1 MYEPGRLLGNNAY
14 CRTALY
20 SMIIGDDNMGKQI
33 NYYMEFDSFIQVADK
48 ALKSGCEIIIDDH
61 TRGIIIGK
69 SLDMIT
75 TDCTR
80 YYFHVSEAGD
90 IAIKLVNGKKRIDN
104 SYSASGVTL
113 IEAGYSFI
121 SSEKMRINR
130 ARLFCITDYYDSN
143 GVLIKRPECVTKI
156 YNSLSRCVKKIAPY
170 TEIIDTVISTQDE
183 SYLQEIE
190 YRHKEYITDNC
201 LILRNSGYKLC

>member
-1 MYEPGRLLGNNAY
+1 
-14 CRTALY
+14 
-20 SMIIGDDNMGKQI
+20 MIIGDDNMGKQI

-69 SLDMIT
+69 SLDLIT
-75 TDCTR
+75 TDCNR
-80 YYFHVSEAGD
+80 YYFHVLEAGD

-104 SYSASGVTL
+104 SYSASGITL
-113 IEAGYSFI
+113 IEAGYLFI
-121 SSEKMRINR
+121 SSEKMRINK

-183 SYLQEIE
+183 TYLQEIE
-190 YRHKEYITDNC
+190 YKIKEYITDNC
-201 LILRNSGYKLC
+201 LNLRNSGYKLC